1 MSGNTMKTDTTFQE
15 AFTSLQKDPGVI
27 LFTALQWIPQRS
39 GLKRLFTSHPAE
51 YPVGG
56 EKTVEISPG
65 WLGTVIEEKKPF
77 LAPDLAALREVFS
90 DSGLIQQLGCGAV
103 INVPVLDPDYNVV
116 GVLALLDAEGKYTQ
130 QSVDT
135 AVEVINANLP
145 ALVQAFEAHPTEVP
159 EDPEVPGK
167 DTV

>member
-1 MSGNTMKTDTTFQE
+1 MSFVQSDTTFQL
-15 AFTSLQKDPGVI
+15 AFDALQQDPGVV

-39 GLKRLFTSHPAE
+39 SLKRLFTSHPAE

-65 WLGTVIEEKKPF
+65 WLGTVIEDKKPF
-77 LAPDLAALREVFS
+77 LAADLEALREVFA

-103 INVPVLDPDYNVV
+103 INVPVLDPDSNVV

-135 AVEVINANLP
+135 AVGVVNANQ
-145 ALVQAFEAHPTEVP
+145 AELVQAFEAHPTEV
-159 EDPEVPGK
+159 EVPESTEAPAK

>member
-1 MSGNTMKTDTTFQE
+1 MITVNTDAVFQQTLE
-15 AFTSLQKDPGVI
+15 AMQKEPGVI

-39 GLKRLFTSHPAE
+39 SLKRLFTSHPAE

-65 WLGTVIEEKKPF
+65 WLGTVIEDKTPF
-77 LAPDLAALREVFS
+77 LAADLAALRGVFT
-90 DSGLIQQLGCGAV
+90 DSALIQQLGCGAV
-103 INVPVLDPDYNVV
+103 INVPVLDQQNNVV

-130 QSVDT
+130 QSVET
-135 AVEVINANLP
+135 AVDVTRANLTE
-145 ALVQAFEAHPTEVP
+145 LVQAFEAHPTEIP
-159 EDPEVPGK
+159 EAPAK

>member
-1 MSGNTMKTDTTFQE
+1 MNTVNSDEVFQQTLE
-15 AFTSLQKDPGVI
+15 AMQQDPGVI

-39 GLKRLFTSHPAE
+39 SLKRLFTSHPAE

-65 WLGTVIEEKKPF
+65 WLGTVIDKKEPF
-77 LAPDLAALREVFS
+77 LAPDLTALREVFA
-90 DSGLIQQLGCGAV
+90 DSELIQQLGCGAV
-103 INVPVLDPDYNVV
+103 INVPVLDQQHNVV

-130 QSVDT
+130 QSVET
-135 AVEVINANLP
+135 AVGVIQRNL
-145 ALVQAFEAHPTEVP
+145 ASLVKAFEAHPTEAP
-159 EDPEVPGK
+159 ESPEAPAK

>member
-1 MSGNTMKTDTTFQE
+1 MKTDTTFQ
-15 AFTSLQKDPGVI
+15 AALDALQQEPGVI

-39 GLKRLFTSHPAE
+39 SLKRLFTSHPAE

-65 WLGTVIEEKKPF
+65 WLGTVIEDKKPF
-77 LAPDLAALREVFS
+77 LAPDLKALREVFT
-90 DSGLIQQLGCGAV
+90 DSELIQQLGCGAV
-103 INVPVLDPDYNVV
+103 INVPVLDAQGNVV

-130 QSVDT
+130 QSVET
-135 AVEVINANLP
+135 AVGVIQQNL
-145 ALVQAFEAHPTEVP
+145 ASLVQAFEAHPTEAP
-159 EDPEVPGK
+159 ESPEAPAK